1 MGAAHWVRSRH
12 APLILLCFPSCGDV
26 PLGWPTVA
34 RSKCSDQLRASAV
47 SGYQPSGLSAR
58 ACVKDWESDWITTR
72 ELSARR
78 PLDVSFRFRANTV
91 DGSVWAE
98 VSPPH
103 LVSVAENERSF
114 ACVLYRC

>member
-91 DGSVWAE
+91 DGK
-98 VSPPH
+98 
-103 LVSVAENERSF
+103 R
-114 ACVLYRC
+114 